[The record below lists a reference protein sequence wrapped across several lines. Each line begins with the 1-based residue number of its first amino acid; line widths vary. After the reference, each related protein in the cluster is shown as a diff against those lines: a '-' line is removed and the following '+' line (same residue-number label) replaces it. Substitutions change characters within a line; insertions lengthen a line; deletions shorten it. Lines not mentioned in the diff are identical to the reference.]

1 MTSPVLSL
9 GSPASR
15 GGIVRLVWAAAR
27 LAQRRPRTIVCLWLL
42 LVIGCVA
49 AGSLVGSESLTAT
62 QSEVGQSAQADALLH
77 RAGLADPAVE
87 SILVTSPSAG
97 LTSQATVQLTS
108 RLAALPHVA
117 SVRGPAQ
124 QAALSTGDGRVVL
137 VQAVLAG
144 DPDHAADHV
153 APLEDAVAAV
163 HHAYPDATLEEE
175 GNGSGNKAIDG
186 LISQDLSRAEKIS
199 LPITLAILV
208 LAFGALVAASVP
220 LLLGLTSVA
229 AALGALGV
237 VSHLVPTS
245 SSTSAVVVLIGLAVG
260 IDYSLFYVR
269 REREERRRGR
279 PEARSRRGRR
289 GAGGEFESGQEG
301 IRGAT
306 GTVQQPSALDAAAA
320 SVGRAIL
327 VSGLTVMVALAGL
340 LITGQGDFMSI
351 GLGTIV
357 VVLIAV
363 VGSLTVLPAVLAL
376 LGDRVDRARVPGY
389 RSLLARRGRREA
401 ATGRRSGPWAALA
414 RAVTTRPGAALTT
427 AACLLGALAVPLFGM
442 RTAALGITDL
452 PPNVAVVKAAQA
464 IEGAFPGA
472 PQNAELVVT
481 GRDLGTAQAH
491 QALVL
496 LGERAVRATAGRGEV
511 TVAVSGDG
519 RLARVDVPMPE
530 RSDEGAKASVFALR
544 SQVAPTAMRVPGAH
558 GDALVTGDAASG
570 VDYSARMSSATPEV
584 IGFVLALG
592 FLLLLV
598 TFQAPLLAAAMM
610 LLNLLSIGAAYGILT
625 AVFQHTW
632 AEHLLG
638 FRSTG
643 HIINWLPLFLFV
655 VLFGLSMDYTVLV
668 LERIREAR
676 LSGLGPRQAAAEGVA
691 ATAGTVTSAAIVM
704 VAVFS
709 IFATLDVINFKQL
722 GVGLAAAVLLD
733 ATLVRGVALPAT
745 VALLG
750 ERGWPVRPPRSRT
763 AREAPSVR
771 QQRDDEAV
779 LAGQGG
785 GRT

>member
-1 MTSPVLSL
+1 M
-9 GSPASR
+9 
-15 GGIVRLVWAAAR
+15 
-27 LAQRRPRTIVCLWLL
+27 AQRRPKTIIGLWLL

-49 AGSLVGSESLTAT
+49 GGSLVGSESLTPT
-62 QSEVGQSAQADALLH
+62 QSEVGQSANADVLLH
-77 RAGLADPAVE
+77 RAGLTDPAVE
-87 SILVTSPSAG
+87 SILVTSPSAS

-108 RLAALPHVA
+108 RLAGLAQVA

-124 QAALSTGDGRVVL
+124 QAPLSTDGGRIVL

-144 DPDHAADHV
+144 DPDAAADHV
-153 APLEDAVAAV
+153 GPVEVAVAAV
-163 HHAYPDATLEEE
+163 QHAQPGARLQEE
-175 GNGSGNKAIDG
+175 GDGSGNKAIND
-186 LISQDLSRAEKIS
+186 LITQDLSRAEKIS

-237 VSHLVPTS
+237 VSHLVPNS

-279 PEARSRRGRR
+279 PEARSRHLSRG
-289 GAGGEFESGQEG
+289 GCGEDVEGGVAGVCSAAAVAE
-301 IRGAT
+301 T
-306 GTVQQPSALDAAAA
+306 SALEAAAA

-327 VSGLTVMVALAGL
+327 VSGLTVMMALAGL
-340 LITGQGDFMSI
+340 LVTGQGDFISI

-376 LGDRVDRARVPGY
+376 LGDGVDRAQVPGY
-389 RSLLARRGRREA
+389 SRLLARRIRRDA
-401 ATGRRSGPWAALA
+401 AAGRRSGPWAALA
-414 RAVTTRPGAALTT
+414 RGVTAHPGASLTT
-427 AACLLGALAVPLFGM
+427 AGCVLATLAVPLFGM
-442 RTAALGITDL
+442 RTAALGIADL
-452 PPNVAVVKAAQA
+452 PPNMPVVQAAHA
-464 IEGAFPGA
+464 IERAFPGA
-472 PQNAELVVT
+472 PQAAELVVK
-481 GRDLGTAQAH
+481 GRDLGAARAH

-496 LGERAVRATAGRGEV
+496 MGERAVRMTGGKGEL
-511 TVAVSGDG
+511 TLAVSADG
-519 RLARVDVPMPE
+519 RLARVDVPMPD
-530 RSDEGAKASVFALR
+530 RSDDSAKAAVLRLR
-544 SQVAPTAMRVPGAH
+544 SQVAPTAARVPGAYGH
-558 GDALVTGDAASG
+558 ALVTGNAASG
-570 VDYSARMSSATPEV
+570 VDYSARMATATPEV

-632 AEHLLG
+632 AEHVLG
-638 FRSTG
+638 FHSTG

-655 VLFGLSMDYTVLV
+655 ILFGLSMDYTVLV
-668 LERIREAR
+668 LERIRESR
-676 LSGLGPRQAAAEGVA
+676 LSGLGPRQASAEGVA
-691 ATAGTVTSAAIVM
+691 ATGGTVTSAAIVM

-709 IFATLDVINFKQL
+709 VFATLDVINFKQL
-722 GVGLAAAVLLD
+722 GVGLGAAVLLD

-750 ERGWPVRPPRSRT
+750 ERGWPVRRPPSGAAQEGLT
-763 AREAPSVR
+763 AGMPC
-771 QQRDDEAV
+771 DDEVV
-779 LAGQGG
+779 LAGQVSGQ
-785 GRT
+785 T